1 MIDTHAHLDLEH
13 FGDDLSELLD
23 RCRTGYFPEFVER
36 NIFSTEKKARFSM
49 EAILVP
55 GISAESTRHC
65 VGLAQKHDFLYAAVG
80 IHPNSVKDA
89 AKDDW
94 SVIEH
99 FAGQPKVVAV
109 GETGLDRYWDRTPF
123 EMQLDSLERHIDLAK
138 RKKLPILLHSR
149 DCDADL
155 LPILAREAGEPADRR
170 LRGVIHSFSS
180 DASVAEK
187 CVEYGFYVSFSGAVT
202 YTNRK
207 FAPLWDAAKV
217 VPAERL
223 LLETDSPYLT
233 PHPYRGKLEKNEP
246 LMVAFVARR
255 LAELRGV
262 PIGEIVR
269 QTTENARRLL
279 GNPGKIL

>member
-13 FGDDLSELLD
+13 FGDDLGELLE
-23 RCRTGYFPEFVER
+23 RCQAGLLPEPVAEKTLRFP
-36 NIFSTEKKARFSM
+36 M

-55 GISAESTRHC
+55 GITAESTRHC
-65 VGLAQKHDFLYAAVG
+65 VALAQKHDLLYAAVG
-80 IHPNSVKDA
+80 IHPNSVKEA
-89 AKDDW
+89 TKDDW

-123 EMQLDSLERHIDLAK
+123 EMQLDALERHIDLAK
-138 RKKLPILLHSR
+138 RKNLPILLHSR

-155 LPILAREAGEPADRR
+155 LPILAREAGK
-170 LRGVIHSFSS
+170 LKGVIHSFSS
-180 DASVAEK
+180 DALVAEQ
-187 CVEYGFYVSFSGAVT
+187 CVEFGFYISFSGAVT

-207 FAPLWDAAKV
+207 FAPLWEAAKV
-217 VPAERL
+217 VPADRL

-246 LMVAFVARR
+246 IMVAFVARR
-255 LAELRGV
+255 LAELRGCSV
-262 PIGEIVR
+262 EEIIR

-279 GNPGKIL
+279 TKLSS